1 MIVAANT
8 FCMDPT
14 SKIAKETFENF
25 CDMWRYL
32 VNDVIQVA
40 KEILESFKSFSL
52 LEGANTSATSL
63 KTSPSNRTYFNS
75 VFQNNRDPFSVYPPR
90 TQQHRLNNLRRAPG
104 QGQPVPA
111 PILTN
116 ANGGGGP
123 RHCAPMGQGRSQ
135 GYAVDRGHPDGMQI
149 QEGVRWSE
157 GEQRLRH
164 GPGHSYPAGECRST
178 LQCCIIT
185 AVQSENNKNS
195 DFILPLP
202 VR

>member
-1 MIVAANT
+1 MAANT

-90 TQQHRLNNLRRAPG
+90 TQHRLNNLRRPPV

-164 GPGHSYPAGECRST
+164 GPGHSYPAGECRIT
-178 LQCCIIT
+178 LT
-185 AVQSENNKNS
+185 AVLHYHCSA
-195 DFILPLP
+195 
-202 VR
+202 